1 MKTLKLSFQ
10 RLQDEIRI
18 VSRIKKRYS
27 RHMLAMTLTSFYSY
41 PETWSK
47 TMR

>member
-18 VSRIKKRYS
+18 VSRIKKKVF
-27 RHMLAMTLTSFYSY
+27 TSHAGNDSDFILLIS
-41 PETWSK
+41 
-47 TMR
+47 